1 MDVGTTS
8 LLAGGESRFGF
19 PVLVLVT
26 ELTSC
31 RPGSGFKLAFSKAP
45 TSLTLNIGSSVPVP
59 VSARFGEDGEW
70 VTLNMTAG
78 ANTVPLTSI
87 GLLNPSKAKYPLV
100 LDVVTQM
107 ENADGRLQLKSI
119 ELDSVRAFTE
129 KFRSMW
135 NTSLIC
141 SSGNPGC
148 EAD

>member
-1 MDVGTTS
+1 MDVGMTS
-8 LLAGGESRFGF
+8 LLAGGEPRFGF
-19 PVLVLVT
+19 PVLVT

-45 TSLTLNIGSSVPVP
+45 TSLILNIGSSVPVP